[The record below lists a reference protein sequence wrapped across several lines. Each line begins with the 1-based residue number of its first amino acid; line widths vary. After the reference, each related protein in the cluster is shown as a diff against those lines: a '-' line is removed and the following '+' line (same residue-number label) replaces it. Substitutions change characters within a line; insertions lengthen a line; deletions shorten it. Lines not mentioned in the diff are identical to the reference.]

1 MTENEQ
7 IERMRKGY
15 KQARKRIN
23 KAIRECVAGTAV
35 HLQHIKALSELD
47 KQERAEEIALGLSPQ
62 NLGAAITTSFTYI
75 AHCPV
80 IPSTPEQRDQLL
92 HDRLTAACKGL
103 HIEPDD
109 EAIRQ
114 QLAEEFCPQQE
125 SL

>member
-1 MTENEQ
+1 MTEGEQ
-7 IERMRKGY
+7 IERMRKSY

-23 KAIRECVAGTAV
+23 KAMAQCNPGTAV
-35 HLQHIKALSELD
+35 FLQHVKALSELD
-47 KQERAEEIALGLSPQ
+47 KQERLEEIDLGLSPQ

-80 IPSTPEQRDQLL
+80 IPTTPEQRDRLLDDQLK
-92 HDRLTAACKGL
+92 AACKGL
-103 HIEPDD
+103 SIEPED

-114 QLAEEFCPQQE
+114 QLEEEFCPQQE